1 MRSFGTLIQEAPA
14 NPTPAPSKSVL
25 DRFADIAA
33 FTSGQ
38 MPAVLAGETY
48 LLGDGTTVIALRH
61 DGGQVVLYDPE
72 AASLTWVARRDLAA
86 HLTHVGSADPDV
98 LARVGLASRLAEAFG
113 TSLDPTVDDM
123 ATDLQDLLGLDSAHT
138 YLNQLLDSEFVEGET
153 SLWTREIL
161 LADAHLW
168 RVEQADDAD
177 EHAHEQP
184 SEPASRSEK
193 RPEGQ
198 PHRNPKTKTKTKG
211 KRKRKR

>member
-1 MRSFGTLIQEAPA
+1 MRSFGTLIQEAPT
-14 NPTPAPSKSVL
+14 NPTPVPSKSVL

-61 DGGQVVLYDPE
+61 DGGQVALYDPE
-72 AASLTWVARRDLAA
+72 AASLTWTARRDLAA
-86 HLTHVGSADPDV
+86 HLTHVGSAEADV
-98 LARVGLASRLAEAFG
+98 LDRVGLATRLAEVFG
-113 TSLDPTVDDM
+113 TSLDPTVADM
-123 ATDLQDLLGLDSAHT
+123 ATDLRDLLGLDAAHA
-138 YLNQLLDSEFVEGET
+138 YLDELLDSEFADGEA

-161 LADAHLW
+161 LADARLW

-177 EHAHEQP
+177 EHTDDEHVPARAPQP
-184 SEPASRSEK
+184 QNKPQGK
-193 RPEGQ
+193 
-198 PHRNPKTKTKTKG
+198 KK